1 MRRLH
6 VWRTYSI
13 NTTPIA
19 YLCPRVPLSRTHPS
33 PCRLRRGGKE
43 GKLDRLVAPGASR
56 RRHRLL
62 LRART
67 YIALFAHWSF
77 SRRGLNLNVA
87 SMVTVSL
94 AVKVDAAHMKLKRSA
109 RSFGTA
115 ITLVGSPARC
125 EEGWGSIR
133 VSHG

>member
-43 GKLDRLVAPGASR
+43 GKLDRLVAPGASGVFVLPVDHVR
-56 RRHRLL
+56 P
-62 LRART
+62 T
-67 YIALFAHWSF
+67 WVF
-77 SRRGLNLNVA
+77 RGLASYNIVLVA
-87 SMVTVSL
+87 CSS
-94 AVKVDAAHMKLKRSA
+94 
-109 RSFGTA
+109 
-115 ITLVGSPARC
+115 
-125 EEGWGSIR
+125 
-133 VSHG
+133 